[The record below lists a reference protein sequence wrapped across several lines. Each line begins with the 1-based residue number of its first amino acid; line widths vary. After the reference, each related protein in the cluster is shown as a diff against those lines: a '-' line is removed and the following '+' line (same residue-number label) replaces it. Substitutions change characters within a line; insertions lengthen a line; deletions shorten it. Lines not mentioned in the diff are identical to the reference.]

1 LRHEEQYA
9 TVAASTIRAPHLT
22 PGKDPIVTHPALPV
36 TLLLTAWD
44 DLDRAN
50 ADVSD
55 TDMLRRIDG
64 ASCFAWTLA
73 HVTYGIDSWINK
85 RFQEM
90 PLDPLLSDPRF
101 GYGGDGGAD
110 DWPAIRDAITKS
122 RDRLRPYL
130 LTLSDA
136 DLNLTLPY
144 DGSYAPFRER
154 GINLRV
160 AIVQNAI
167 HHIFHLG
174 EIVAKR
180 ELMGYDTGSFPGAFG
195 AALMG
200 TEYDDWSKRQSAH
213 DNARSR

>member
-1 LRHEEQYA
+1 MTL
-9 TVAASTIRAPHLT
+9 PN
-22 PGKDPIVTHPALPV
+22 LPV

-44 DLDRAN
+44 DLDRAV

-55 TDMLRRIDG
+55 ADMLRQIDG
-64 ASCFAWTLA
+64 GSCFAWTLA
-73 HVTYGIDSWINK
+73 HVTYGIDSWINR

-90 PLDPLLSDPRF
+90 PLNRVLSAPRF
-101 GYGGDGGAD
+101 GYGGDGAAEG
-110 DWPAIRDAITKS
+110 WPTIRDAVTDA

-130 LTLSDA
+130 LTLTDA
-136 DLNLTLPY
+136 DLDLTLPY
-144 DGSYAPFRER
+144 DGSYAPFQKL

-167 HHIFHLG
+167 HHVFHLG

-180 ELMGYDTGSFPGAFG
+180 ELMGYDVGSFPGAFG

-200 TEYDDWSKRQSAH
+200 TAYYQS
-213 DNARSR
+213 